1 MASEEDKSNAP
12 NGGGAPVLDTSW
24 IDDSA
29 VVAVAYGGDSGG
41 VTRGRGGGKRRT
53 RRRTLSPSIG
63 KHNYMS
69 NVDLNDPMKYPS
81 LPSSGGDDGGSSNH
95 QKSRSPSSHD
105 QEFGGGL
112 AEVTILRPPPQRD
125 TDAAVTSPGADSA
138 AAISVPASPSG
149 STASPDTD
157 LPDPTAV
164 ADLFEAEEGT
174 TLASRPSPLG
184 TLNNNET
191 KPSSSSAPK
200 KKSEGKQDPLGQA
213 SSAAVARGRRSRRAT
228 FGGADARIRLEAENL
243 APVLPSK
250 PPNPVPAARAPTATR
265 SPRTMDGEVVGA
277 VEEQASG
284 LSTAIAAAATR
295 PGDGEETQKR
305 VPPPPP
311 LAAATKK
318 SRSRSSRRRSIVMP
332 CEAQPLMDSD
342 LGEDHAEAETPNMPP
357 PPPAPPATGGDGTAT
372 AAATPADGDG
382 KPSQGSTSTTNS
394 PADELPLSSINV
406 VSCLSRPLAAQR
418 GWPVGDEDT
427 RKRLFRAFYGA
438 APGSQRAR
446 RVAARLFC
454 LTGYALSA
462 VAPEDAR
469 VLCEAAGDS
478 MEWGLEGDEP
488 RLVSQPVRRES
499 KEQKRG
505 LVLRIKVGDP
515 LFDLMDKAS
524 KDEKLKAESAT
535 GVVSRKAA
543 PDGFCYED
551 RETGEPVEPG
561 AYKVP
566 YLRHVRDVRAS
577 RVREFAAARRVVV
590 AASAAAAAAAA
601 SSSAC
606 RETAVDGMM
615 PGVEKRA
622 SSSVK
627 GTAIS
632 VACISPTRA
641 EAASKSRRNGEGL
654 VADPAT
660 DAFAAASRVTVGE
673 LAAAKESLPP
683 GAASWGV
690 DNNGDTP
697 SKKID
702 GGGAVVA
709 IGEGEAR
716 DDVSGGE
723 EADVLTIT
731 EGTTQEASPEAAAE
745 TPRTVTSGERLY
757 VGVTAAVAKNAAAIE
772 TLVSSNEAAVV
783 DGAGEEKAMAEALV
797 RGEVQEVED
806 LEVWKDMTAPVVA
819 GGGVETIRESAAGE
833 VNLDSSPSSHGT
845 PEAVVPHPLSAR
857 LREPHGDSGL
867 ETAAIHPPFSHG
879 VPETHGVFV
888 PEESSASRVPETS
901 TPRVLA
907 THGVVSPTTTSSVN
921 AGSSGDEQ
929 GRDGAPLAAC
939 GNRVDSISER
949 VEEAVSA
956 YSPRRGGQTPMISAT
971 ANPTSR
977 NGGGS
982 SVRVLGPPSSPP
994 GSGGASSPFVE
1005 QGQHEESLG
1014 GGTPGPGGTAW
1025 KASHFGVGSPFSAA
1039 AYGAGAPTVPP
1050 AGGVAVS
1057 PGQDDEGAEEI
1068 AALEERLWAVVD
1080 AALREYHDGVALVRS
1095 RRNHH
1100 AFATAGAASETEEN
1114 STALS
1119 CVPDAGAAATP
1130 PPAAQ
1135 VGETAASR
1143 TSSGLGLEEE
1153 AYASGLP
1160 AKAAP
1165 VDTTP
1170 LTGDVDRTRAVAA
1183 PAAATVEHDGQPTP
1197 DSPLLPLLQL
1207 RLSEEEDD
1215 ERFEYSL
1222 AWGGAGA
1229 EAGGGGSGGGS
1240 SKARGGKPRRRS
1252 LAKAF
1257 SSHKTRKEPKVHE
1270 GAGARSAAQVAG
1282 IESEARGDGVGGGK
1296 TTRLTCRLCCRNA
1309 CDTVMK
1315 PCQHSACSVCVDK
1328 LRSQGEQSGQ
1338 ALSCPWDRR
1347 GVDEICPLQENP

>member
-1 MASEEDKSNAP
+1 MASEEDKRHAP
-12 NGGGAPVLDTSW
+12 NGGGTLVLDTSW
-24 IDDSA
+24 IDNSA
-29 VVAVAYGGDSGG
+29 VVAVASGGGSGG

-95 QKSRSPSSHD
+95 QKSSSPSSHN
-105 QEFGGGL
+105 QEIGGGS
-112 AEVTILRPPPQRD
+112 AELTILRPPPQRD

-174 TLASRPSPLG
+174 TPAPRPSPLG

-200 KKSEGKQDPLGQA
+200 KKSEGKQEPRGQA
-213 SSAAVARGRRSRRAT
+213 SSAAVARGRLSRRAT

-250 PPNPVPAARAPTATR
+250 PPNPVPAAPAPTATR
-265 SPRTMDGEVVGA
+265 SPRAMDGEVVGA
-277 VEEQASG
+277 AEEQASG
-284 LSTAIAAAATR
+284 LSTAAAAPVTR
-295 PGDGEETQKR
+295 PGDGEETQER

-311 LAAATKK
+311 PAAATKK

-342 LGEDHAEAETPNMPP
+342 LGDGHAEAETANMPPPP
-357 PPPAPPATGGDGTAT
+357 PPPAPPATGGDGTA
-372 AAATPADGDG
+372 AAAAAPADGDG
-382 KPSQGSTSTTNS
+382 KPSRGNTSTTNS

-469 VLCEAAGDS
+469 VLCEVAGDS

-505 LVLRIKVGDP
+505 LVLRIKP

-561 AYKVP
+561 AYKGP

-577 RVREFAAARRVVV
+577 RVREFAAARRV
-590 AASAAAAAAAA
+590 AAAAAAAAAA

-606 RETAVDGMM
+606 PETAVDGMM
-615 PGVEKRA
+615 PGVEKSA

-632 VACISPTRA
+632 VACTSPTRA
-641 EAASKSRRNGEGL
+641 EAASKSRRDGEGL

-660 DAFAAASRVTVGE
+660 DAFPAASGVTVE
-673 LAAAKESLPP
+673 ESPTEKESLLP
-683 GAASWGV
+683 GAALGGGV

-709 IGEGEAR
+709 VEEGEAR
-716 DDVSGGE
+716 DDASGAE
-723 EADVLTIT
+723 EADVLAMTDGI
-731 EGTTQEASPEAAAE
+731 TQETSPEAAAE
-745 TPRTVTSGERLY
+745 TPRTITPGEGGG
-757 VGVTAAVAKNAAAIE
+757 VGTTAAVATNAAEIE
-772 TLVSSNEAAVV
+772 TLVPSDEAAVV
-783 DGAGEEKAMAEALV
+783 DGAGQEEAMAEALG
-797 RGEVQEVED
+797 R
-806 LEVWKDMTAPVVA
+806 
-819 GGGVETIRESAAGE
+819 
-833 VNLDSSPSSHGT
+833 
-845 PEAVVPHPLSAR
+845 
-857 LREPHGDSGL
+857 
-867 ETAAIHPPFSHG
+867 
-879 VPETHGVFV
+879 
-888 PEESSASRVPETS
+888 
-901 TPRVLA
+901 
-907 THGVVSPTTTSSVN
+907 TT
-921 AGSSGDEQ
+921 
-929 GRDGAPLAAC
+929 
-939 GNRVDSISER
+939 
-949 VEEAVSA
+949 
-956 YSPRRGGQTPMISAT
+956 
-971 ANPTSR
+971 
-977 NGGGS
+977 
-982 SVRVLGPPSSPP
+982 
-994 GSGGASSPFVE
+994 
-1005 QGQHEESLG
+1005 
-1014 GGTPGPGGTAW
+1014 
-1025 KASHFGVGSPFSAA
+1025 KKVG
-1039 AYGAGAPTVPP
+1039 
-1050 AGGVAVS
+1050 
-1057 PGQDDEGAEEI
+1057 EI
-1068 AALEERLWAVVD
+1068 AA
-1080 AALREYHDGVALVRS
+1080 S
-1095 RRNHH
+1095 M
-1100 AFATAGAASETEEN
+1100 
-1114 STALS
+1114 
-1119 CVPDAGAAATP
+1119 
-1130 PPAAQ
+1130 
-1135 VGETAASR
+1135 
-1143 TSSGLGLEEE
+1143 TSSGLGPKED

-1165 VDTTP
+1165 AATTP
-1170 LTGDVDRTRAVAA
+1170 LTDDVGRTRAVAA
-1183 PAAATVEHDGQPTP
+1183 PAAATVDTDGQPTP

-1222 AWGGAGA
+1222 AWGAGA
-1229 EAGGGGSGGGS
+1229 EAGGGGGGGGS
-1240 SKARGGKPRRRS
+1240 SQAGGKARRRS

-1257 SSHKTRKEPKVHE
+1257 SSHKTRKEPKAHE
-1270 GAGARSAAQVAG
+1270 GVGARPAAQAAG
-1282 IESEARGDGVGGGK
+1282 NESEARGDGVGGGK
-1296 TTRLTCRLCCRNA
+1296 TTTLTCRLCCRNA

-1315 PCQHSACSVCVDK
+1315 PCQHSACGVCVDK
-1328 LRSQGEQSGQ
+1328 LRGQAEQSGQ

-1347 GVDEICPLQENP
+1347 GVDEIRPLQEKN